1 MSDLAIE
8 FVKESEALRDSSC
21 EICGNR
27 IIYSRISDRAEAMRT
42 GKKIGEYYSVLKAN
56 DMVDEAIA
64 DCLVRLTK
72 AYAREKGKIM
82 LVGLGNPRFVADALG
97 DAVLD
102 KIEPDNGLIKVYP
115 SVSAVTGIE
124 STDIIS
130 AMARLTKP
138 RLIIVIDTLCTDS
151 TERLNTVYQMTTAG
165 ISPGGGVGGKCESL
179 DADNLGAPIIAIG
192 VPLAVRMSISGS
204 SSRVFTPIDIDSLV
218 ETSADILARA
228 IIKARELINS
238 SNS

>member
-8 FVKESEALRDSSC
+8 FIKENKALRDSTY

-27 IIYSRISDRAEAMRT
+27 VIYSSIKDTTEATLM
-42 GKKIGEYYSVLKAN
+42 GKKVGEYYSVLKVN
-56 DMVDEAIA
+56 DRVDDAIA
-64 DCLVRLTK
+64 DCIQKLANKHVDS
-72 AYAREKGKIM
+72 EGKIM

-102 KIEPDNGLIKVYP
+102 RIDPDIRLIKVYP

-124 STDIIS
+124 STEIIA
-130 AMARLTKP
+130 AMAKLTNP

-151 TERLNTVYQMTTAG
+151 AERLNTVYQMTTAG

-179 DADNLGAPIIAIG
+179 ESDNLGAPIIAIG
-192 VPLAVRMSISGS
+192 VPLAVRVKLNGVSH
-204 SSRVFTPIDIDSLV
+204 VFTPIEIDKMV
-218 ETSADILARA
+218 EISADIIASAIDKARRA
-228 IIKARELINS
+228 IN
-238 SNS
+238 

>member
-8 FVKESEALRDSSC
+8 FIRENRALRDSAC

-27 IIYSRISDRAEAMRT
+27 VIYSCIADNNEAAQM
-42 GKKIGEYYSVLKAN
+42 GKKVGEYYSVLKVN
-56 DMVDEAIA
+56 DRVDDAIA
-64 DCLVRLTK
+64 DCITK
-72 AYAREKGKIM
+72 LADKHAKFDGKIM

-102 KIEPDNGLIKVYP
+102 RIDPDSRLIKVYP

-124 STDIIS
+124 STEIIT
-130 AMARLTKP
+130 AMAKLTNP

-151 TERLNTVYQMTTAG
+151 AERLNTVYQMTTAG

-179 DADNLGAPIIAIG
+179 ESDNLGAPIIAIG
-192 VPLAVRMSISGS
+192 VPLAVKVRLNDVSH
-204 SSRVFTPIDIDSLV
+204 VFTPIEIDKMV
-218 ETSADILARA
+218 ETSASIIASAINKARRA
-228 IIKARELINS
+228 IN
-238 SNS
+238 